1 MGGLAVAQMAQA
13 VGRPVVFSLTPVLL
27 AFGSAFA
34 TGVLFGYLPAR
45 KAAAMDP
52 VVALSTE

>member
-1 MGGLAVAQMAQA
+1 LV
-13 VGRPVVFSLTPVLL
+13 

-34 TGVLFGYLPAR
+34 TGLLFGYLPAR

-52 VVALSTE
+52 VRALSTE